1 MRIPQPVQAEQDA
14 LARLLDAG
22 ADRRD
27 VKLVAPLAWKLRRIL
42 RAGLAVDPGD
52 GVLPV
57 AAVHADYAGDDVTLD
72 LAGWQQ
78 ATGERV
84 EHSRRQAA
92 YGRGSVPLADLGAPS
107 KRQRRRY
114 LDFCAEVERQRAEAD
129 AELEAE
135 LEAEDQGRRED
146 AALEAEIAAEVHL
159 ELTASRREQAIARA
173 VQT

>member
-1 MRIPQPVQAEQDA
+1 MRLPDGLSKRLEA
-14 LARLLDAG
+14 LDRIRAAG
-22 ADRRD
+22 ASKRD
-27 VKLVAPLAWKLRRIL
+27 MRAVAGDLDKLRRIL

-78 ATGERV
+78 ATGEHV
-84 EHSRRQAA
+84 EHSRRKRA
-92 YGRGSVPLADLGAPS
+92 YGRDAVPLDDLDAPTAEQLES
-107 KRQRRRY
+107 Y
-114 LDFCAEVERQRAEAD
+114 AAFVAEVERLRAEAD

>member
-42 RAGLAVDPGD
+42 KRGHAVAAGD
-52 GVLPV
+52 GILSLIE
-57 AAVHADYAGDDVTLD
+57 VHHSYDDGVQLE
-72 LAGWQQ
+72 LCGLVE
-78 ATGERV
+78 ATGEHV
-84 EHSRRQAA
+84 EHSRRQTAF
-92 YGRGSVPLADLGAPS
+92 GRGLVDLDSVRVPKRKRLRSYLAFV
-107 KRQRRRY
+107 K
-114 LDFCAEVERQRAEAD
+114 EVEQRRAEAD
-129 AELEAE
+129 AKLEAE